1 MIMEEEK
8 TKTQNLA
15 EEAAD
20 LKDHVTD
27 FLETYVQLISIKLA
41 QRVINLASTVIN
53 FTILAYLFFL
63 FLFFIGFGLAWW
75 VGGVVNSRA
84 GGFFIVAGFFL
95 LCIIFLMTIGKKTV
109 IPFLRNVLT
118 RLIYD

>member
-1 MIMEEEK
+1 MEEEK

-27 FLETYVQLISIKLA
+27 FLETYVQLISVKLA

-53 FTILAYLFFL
+53 FTTLAYLFFL
-63 FLFFIGFGLAWW
+63 FLFFIGFGFAWW
-75 VGGVVNSRA
+75 MGGVLNSGV

-109 IPFLRNVLT
+109 IPFLRNVIT